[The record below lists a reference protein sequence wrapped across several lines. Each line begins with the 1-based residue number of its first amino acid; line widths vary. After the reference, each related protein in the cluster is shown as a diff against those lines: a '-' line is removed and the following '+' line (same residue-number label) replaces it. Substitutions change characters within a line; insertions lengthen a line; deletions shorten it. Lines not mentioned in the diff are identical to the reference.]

1 MNPARVSIL
10 AAAVAACASQKGPS
24 APPESQQHGVVV
36 ADIDRPANPCTDF
49 FEFAN
54 GAWRKANPIPA
65 SMQRWSR
72 RWQAGENNKERLK
85 EILEEVSKRSD
96 WPKGSVEQIV
106 GDDYASCMDE
116 ARADADGTKPIAPM
130 LASIDAIETP
140 ADLQRAIRRLQDV
153 LVTAP
158 FALVSQPDQHEPSRT
173 IAEMAADGLGLPD
186 RDYYVKP
193 EPRFADAREQY
204 RAHVQRM

>member
-36 ADIDRPANPCTDF
+36 ADIDRDANPCTDF

-85 EILEEVSKRSD
+85 DILEEISRRSD
-96 WPKGSVEQIV
+96 WPRGSIEQIV

-116 ARADADGTKPIAPM
+116 ARAEASGIAPLAPM
-130 LASIDAIETP
+130 LAEIDGIRSP
-140 ADLQRAIRRLQDV
+140 ADL
-153 LVTAP
+153 
-158 FALVSQPDQHEPSRT
+158 
-173 IAEMAADGLGLPD
+173 
-186 RDYYVKP
+186 
-193 EPRFADAREQY
+193 
-204 RAHVQRM
+204 